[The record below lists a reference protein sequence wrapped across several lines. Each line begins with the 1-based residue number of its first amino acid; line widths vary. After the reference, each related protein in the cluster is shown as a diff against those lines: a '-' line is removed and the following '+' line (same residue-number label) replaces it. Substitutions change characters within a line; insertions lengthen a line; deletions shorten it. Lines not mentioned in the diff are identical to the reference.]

1 MSFLVSLRFPF
12 ELYCLTFIWSFAVV
26 FQVIDTFEVFDA
38 NIWSSQC
45 SGCVYNGNGSLL
57 VTGDDMLQR
66 TVGTFKAL
74 TFIKAN
80 LVKNYHR
87 DDHGIIVSILSE

>member
-1 MSFLVSLRFPF
+1 M
-12 ELYCLTFIWSFAVV
+12 A
-26 FQVIDTFEVFDA
+26 DTFEAFDS
-38 NIWSSQC
+38 NIWFAQC

-57 VTGDDMLQR
+57 VTGDDMQR

-74 TFIKAN
+74 NTIKAT
-80 LVKNYHR
+80 LMKNDDR